1 MKNTIE
7 GKKYANLHLYSDVNP
22 YEIIEVRT
30 PNKIMVREMD
40 AEKDKSVKLEF
51 HPGGFCGHVSNQ
63 EKQKWFYKSND
74 KYPLE
79 ALRKHK
85 DGFFWNNNGKFI
97 LNDEP
102 IKFHDYNF

>member
-7 GKKYANLHLYSDVNP
+7 GNKYANLHLYSDVNP

-30 PNKIMVREMD
+30 PNRIVVREMD

-79 ALRKHK
+79 VLRKHK

-97 LNDEP
+97 LNNEP